1 MPVAFYCRYLRN
13 NPKLPIVMIDVQ
25 KITGHPSKL
34 DTKTFRIQALTPVF
48 IGAGTNLIK
57 GVDII
62 EYNGDTF
69 RLDLNKVYQKYIERD
84 PDGLTSAIEQGDLC
98 NFLDGKNEDIPG
110 LSAQKFNGK
119 CLGQELMDHVR
130 DGFGNPIIPGS
141 SLKGSLKT
149 ALMHSLMEHNQQIK
163 DRYLSYLKN
172 QKGYPRRKEWASQE
186 LQSALF
192 SKRKSGLKGS
202 NPNFDI
208 GRVVRTTDAKL
219 NSDDLT
225 IVNTS
230 VLNITHDGSK
240 WKTLGKG
247 RGSNTNKIDGAT
259 KVSVLG
265 LGFESEAQNVKL
277 SLDQSAFKAID
288 WQEEFSWET
297 LQNAA
302 NKLSKELIEFE
313 LDFLEEEAEINDV
326 SEVIDDYK
334 DLYDY
339 FDNEI
344 QMAKDENRLCWIQ
357 RLGWGSGWLSMT
369 GMHVDDDHIDEVRKM
384 FNLNTRS
391 ELFPKTRKL
400 VLDNAIKPTSTMGW
414 VLMEEV
420 IES

>member
-13 NPKLPIVMIDVQ
+13 NLKLRIVMIDVH
-25 KITGHPSKL
+25 KITGHQSKL
-34 DTKTFRIQALTPVF
+34 DTKIFRIQALTPVF
-48 IGAGTNLIK
+48 IGAGTNLVK

-62 EYNGDTF
+62 EHDGDTV

-84 PDGLTSAIEQGDLC
+84 PEGLTSAIEEGDLR
-98 NFLDGKNEDIPG
+98 NFLKDEDISG
-110 LSAQKFNGK
+110 LIEQKFNGK
-119 CLGQELMDHVR
+119 CLGQELMDHVK

-149 ALMHSLMEHNQQIK
+149 ALMHSLIEQDQQVK

-172 QKGYPRRKEWASQE
+172 QKGYPRKKEWASQE

-208 GRVVRTTDAKL
+208 GRVFRTTDAKL

-230 VLNITHDGSK
+230 VLNITHDGSE
-240 WKTLGKG
+240 WKILG
-247 RGSNTNKIDGAT
+247 RGKPKNTNSLEQAT

-265 LGFESEAQNVKL
+265 IGIDTEIDNIKL
-277 SLDQSAFKAID
+277 SLDHSAFKAINWED
-288 WQEEFSWET
+288 EFGWQT

-302 NKLSKELIEFE
+302 NTLSKELIEHDLE
-313 LDFLEEEAEINDV
+313 FLEEEASKNQIIDV
-326 SEVIDDYK
+326 IEDYK
-334 DLYDY
+334 ELLDY

-344 QMAKDENRLCWIQ
+344 ITAKEEGRLCWIQ

-369 GMHVDDDHIDEVRKM
+369 GMHVDDEHIDDVRDM
-384 FNLNTRS
+384 FNLNPS
-391 ELFPKTRKL
+391 AELFPKTRKL
-400 VLDNAIKPTSTMGW
+400 VLDNQSKPHSTMGW
-414 VLMEEV
+414 ILVEEV
-420 IES
+420 